1 MRAATGRGCRIIHDI
16 EIPMRDGV
24 KLHTSVYLP
33 PEEGSYP
40 TVLVRSAYNRLFS
53 FDVSFPTNG
62 MALVVLDCRGRYD
75 SEGEFYPFIHEAE
88 DGYDT
93 IEWVG
98 RQPWCDGNIGMFG
111 NSYLAGTQF
120 ALAQTGSK
128 YLKALNPCFMSGD
141 YWKQA
146 YYSNG
151 AFSLGLTWSWLC
163 LEVASRVSHAANM
176 PLMNV
181 MDILRT
187 LPLIELDQV
196 SGAGCVPSYRDYVT
210 RSRYDVVWERL
221 SLRNRYHHFDMPV
234 LLIGGWYDYYPS
246 ETAANFL
253 GMREHAPSPKIRD
266 SHRMIIGPWMH
277 GMSSSTT
284 LGELDFGEDS
294 LTQNDATLRWLEC
307 ILKGK
312 EASEFQAAP
321 VSIFVMG
328 LNRWRDENEWPLA
341 RTHYVNY
348 YLRGDGELTRRT
360 PQTADAPDRY
370 VYDPADPVPTTGG
383 NHSIGPYNPG
393 LYEHAMPGP
402 FDQRAVEARPDVLVY
417 TSDVLERDTEVTGP
431 VTVRL
436 FASSSALD
444 TDFVARLTDVY
455 PDGRSINITEGVLR
469 ARFREDVW
477 GEPKLLEPGN
487 VYEFA
492 IELQITSNVFVAG
505 HRIRVDI
512 TSSNFPLWDRNLN
525 TGDDPGTGTEWL
537 SAEQTIYHDAS
548 RPSHIVL
555 PIIET

>member
-1 MRAATGRGCRIIHDI
+1 
-16 EIPMRDGV
+16 
-24 KLHTSVYLP
+24 
-33 PEEGSYP
+33 
-40 TVLVRSAYNRLFS
+40 
-53 FDVSFPTNG
+53 
-62 MALVVLDCRGRYD
+62 
-75 SEGEFYPFIHEAE
+75 
-88 DGYDT
+88 
-93 IEWVG
+93 
-98 RQPWCDGNIGMFG
+98 
-111 NSYLAGTQF
+111 
-120 ALAQTGSK
+120 
-128 YLKALNPCFMSGD
+128 
-141 YWKQA
+141 
-146 YYSNG
+146 
-151 AFSLGLTWSWLC
+151 
-163 LEVASRVSHAANM
+163 
-176 PLMNV
+176 
-181 MDILRT
+181 
-187 LPLIELDQV
+187 
-196 SGAGCVPSYRDYVT
+196 
-210 RSRYDVVWERL
+210 
-221 SLRNRYHHFDMPV
+221 
-234 LLIGGWYDYYPS
+234 
-246 ETAANFL
+246 
-253 GMREHAPSPKIRD
+253 
-266 SHRMIIGPWMH
+266 MH

-321 VSIFVMG
+321 VKIFVMG

-341 RTHYVNY
+341 RTQYVNY
-348 YLRGDGELTRRT
+348 YLRGDGGLARRT
-360 PQTADAPDRY
+360 PQTAEAPDRY

-487 VYEFA
+487 VYELA
-492 IELQITSNVFVAG
+492 IELQITSNVFMAG